1 MSEYLNFNI
10 RSRDGNAR
18 LGELMTVHGKINTP
32 VFMPVGTL
40 GSVKAMT
47 VDLVE
52 RAGSEIILA
61 NTYHLMLRPG
71 VGVIEKL
78 KGLRNFM
85 KWDGPI
91 LTDSGGF
98 QVMSLSK
105 LRDLSEEGV
114 LFKSHIDGSKHQ
126 LTPEKVINIQ
136 RSLDSTISMPL
147 DECPA
152 FPISKELAA
161 KSMALSM
168 RWAKR
173 SRISYESR
181 EGYGLFGITQGG
193 IYNDLREESANALID
208 IGFEGYAIGGLAVG
222 EGQSLM
228 LKVTEESIRFLPQE
242 KPRYL
247 MGVGMP
253 LDILGAVKRG
263 VDMFDCVLPT
273 RLGRTGK
280 AFTRFGTINIRNSRH
295 SKDPRPLDESIDCDA
310 SRNYSRA
317 YLNHLVK
324 SNEILG
330 SILLTWHNISFYQDL
345 MSKIRF
351 AIKDN
356 SLDKFANKFEE
367 EWNRGDIEEEY

>member
-228 LKVTEESIRFLPQE
+228 LKITEESIRFLPQE

>member
-1 MSEYLNFNI
+1 MNQAFKFSILSI
-10 RSRDGNAR
+10 DGSAR
-18 LGELMTVHGKINTP
+18 LGKLNTAHGKFDTP

-52 RAGSEIILA
+52 KTGSKIILG

-71 VGVIEKL
+71 IDIIESL
-78 KGLRNFM
+78 HGLRNFM
-85 KWDGPI
+85 KWKHPI

-105 LRDLSEEGV
+105 LRDISEEGV
-114 LFKSHIDGSKHQ
+114 LFKSHLDGSMHK
-126 LTPEKVINIQ
+126 LTPEKVIKIQ
-136 RSLDSTISMPL
+136 SGLDSTISMPL
-147 DECPA
+147 DECPSY
-152 FPISKELAA
+152 PIDKEGAA
-161 KSMALSM
+161 QSMKLSM

-173 SRISYESR
+173 SRLAYEERS
-181 EGYGLFGITQGG
+181 GYGLFGITQGG
-193 IYNDLREESANALID
+193 VHDDLREESANALID

-222 EGQSLM
+222 EGQDLM
-228 LKVTEESIRFLPQE
+228 LRVTDETVRFLPLE

-263 VDMFDCVLPT
+263 IDMFDCVLPT

-280 AFTRFGTINIRNSRH
+280 VFTKYGTINIRNSRY
-295 SKDPRPLDESIDCDA
+295 SKDPRPVDESINCDA

-345 MSKIRF
+345 MSKIRI

-356 SLDKFANKFEE
+356 SLNRFANDFEE
-367 EWNRGDIEEEY
+367 NWNRGDIEESY

>member
-1 MSEYLNFNI
+1 M
-10 RSRDGNAR
+10 
-18 LGELMTVHGKINTP
+18 
-32 VFMPVGTL
+32 
-40 GSVKAMT
+40 
-47 VDLVE
+47 
-52 RAGSEIILA
+52 
-61 NTYHLMLRPG
+61 
-71 VGVIEKL
+71 
-78 KGLRNFM
+78 
-85 KWDGPI
+85 
-91 LTDSGGF
+91 
-98 QVMSLSK
+98 
-105 LRDLSEEGV
+105 
-114 LFKSHIDGSKHQ
+114 FKSHIDGSKHQ

-228 LKVTEESIRFLPQE
+228 LKITEESIRFLPQE

>member
-253 LDILGAVKRG
+253 LDILGSVKRG